1 MDVMQPDAVT
11 PRRLV
16 LRRLSA
22 VAGVA
27 GIVTGLV
34 ALIATQLDVDHNI
47 VIVLASVAPLLMIAP
62 LIGCR
67 RLGYRGVSGSCAPPR
82 SSSLGLFGW
91 SVSPLYIG
99 GTGGV
104 DVCERSIDSNHAGQ
118 LMVGAADPESLVAMV
133 REREVDVVTVQ
144 ELTYQGSRRARSR
157 RA

>member
-62 LIGCR
+62 LIGAVV
-67 RLGYRGVSGSCAPPR
+67 LGCSD
-82 SSSLGLFGW
+82 GL
-91 SVSPLYIG
+91 
-99 GTGGV
+99 
-104 DVCERSIDSNHAGQ
+104 
-118 LMVGAADPESLVAMV
+118 
-133 REREVDVVTVQ
+133 
-144 ELTYQGSRRARSR
+144 
-157 RA
+157 